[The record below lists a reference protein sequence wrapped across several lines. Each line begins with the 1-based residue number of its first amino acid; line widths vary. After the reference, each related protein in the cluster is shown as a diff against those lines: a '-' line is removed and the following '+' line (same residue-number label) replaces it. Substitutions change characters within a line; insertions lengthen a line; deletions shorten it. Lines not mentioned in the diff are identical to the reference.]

1 MPVVRQIDDRD
12 VTTMQAELQDQGT
25 VREPPRTL
33 PVTHTAG
40 VLVVGG
46 GTAGVMAAIAA
57 ARNGAETLLV
67 ERNGFLGG
75 AITAAM
81 MAQISAGAPAVT
93 GIGRELVDRLNRM
106 GGVEGDFLIPIDPEA
121 FKLVALEMLKE
132 AGARLLMYTSV
143 TGAVME
149 GQRARGIIVENKS
162 GRQALL
168 GKVLIDCT
176 GDGDVCN
183 WAGAP
188 VQLGREGDHKM
199 RPMTIMFRMGNIDI
213 DGMVRYARAHPE
225 DFSPDP
231 KYQVVQPEK
240 GLVRMVGYFNLVAK
254 AKANGE
260 LFEDCHYVRVEGVIV
275 DRGTALINA
284 TRVYSVDGTRAE
296 DLTRADLEGRRQA
309 FQVAAFM
316 RKYVP
321 GFEHAYLAETAANV
335 GVRET
340 RHVLGEHV
348 LTEEDIVTDR
358 RFPDTVVRSFKRQQP
373 GTPSHSPDA
382 QEGAPTDISARSV
395 IAPVIGFN
403 IPYRCFVPRKI
414 DGLLVAGRCISQT
427 HGADGWTRLQ
437 SCVWAMGQAAG
448 TAAAL
453 AVRAALMPREMA
465 GRISEV
471 QATLR
476 AQGMGLTDGDFS
488 WKQRQSEIA

>member
-1 MPVVRQIDDRD
+1 MR
-12 VTTMQAELQDQGT
+12 AELQDKGAIQ
-25 VREPPRTL
+25 EPARTL
-33 PVTHTAG
+33 AVTHNAD

-46 GTAGVMAAIAA
+46 GTAGVIAAIAA
-57 ARNGAETLLV
+57 ARNGSETLLV

-75 AITAAM
+75 AIPAAM

-106 GGVEGDFLIPIDPEA
+106 GGAEGDFLIPIDPEA
-121 FKLVALEMLKE
+121 FKLVALEMLEE
-132 AGARLLMYTSV
+132 ADARLLMYTSV
-143 TGAVME
+143 TGVIMQ
-149 GQRARGIIVENKS
+149 GQRTHGIIVENKS

-188 VQLGREGDHKM
+188 TELGRENDHKM
-199 RPMTIMFRMGNIDI
+199 RPMSIMFKMANIDI
-213 DGMVRYARAHPE
+213 DGMVRYARTHPE

-240 GLVRMVGYFNLVAK
+240 GLVRMVGYFSLVEKAK
-254 AKANGE
+254 AKGE
-260 LFEDCHYVRVEGVIV
+260 LFGDCHYVRVEGVIV
-275 DRGTALINA
+275 DHGTALINA
-284 TRVYSVDGTRAE
+284 TRVYNVDGTKAE

-321 GFEHAYLAETAANV
+321 GFERAYLAETASNV

-340 RHVLGEHV
+340 RHVLGEYV
-348 LTEEDIVTDR
+348 LADEDIVTDR
-358 RFPDTVVRSFKRQQP
+358 QFPDTVVRSFKRQQP

-427 HGADGWTRLQ
+427 HLADAWTRLQ
-437 SCVWAMGQAAG
+437 SCVWSMGQAAG

-453 AVRAALMPREMA
+453 AVRAGLMPRQLI
-465 GRISEV
+465 GRISEL
-471 QATLR
+471 QARLR
-476 AQGMGLTDGDFS
+476 AQGMGLTDSDFS
-488 WKQRQSEIA
+488 WKRRQSDVV